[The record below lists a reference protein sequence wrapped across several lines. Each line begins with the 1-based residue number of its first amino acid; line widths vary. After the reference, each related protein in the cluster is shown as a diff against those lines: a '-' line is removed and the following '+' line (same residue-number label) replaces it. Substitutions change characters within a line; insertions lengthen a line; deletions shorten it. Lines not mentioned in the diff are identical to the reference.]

1 MEQGGSSLILQQGQS
16 QVRSSIVSLVLTLN
30 FRAWSRG
37 WLRNQA
43 FQFRWSSLVWGGR
56 VRSMSRGLFLGV
68 VRLQLRQFINFI
80 VILVYFHLWPAC
92 PPNISFL
99 VFTRPFMMM
108 KSNNFVQRKKLKIIS
123 QINHFFT
130 NKNSTHFLVFKKKF
144 GVGIR
149 NFSFQF
155 FYVNFLGLFF
165 IFLSTHWQIFKKLL
179 TDFSKAKYDKKNFYS
194 IFLYNL
200 Q

>member
-1 MEQGGSSLILQQGQS
+1 
-16 QVRSSIVSLVLTLN
+16 
-30 FRAWSRG
+30 
-37 WLRNQA
+37 
-43 FQFRWSSLVWGGR
+43 
-56 VRSMSRGLFLGV
+56 
-68 VRLQLRQFINFI
+68 
-80 VILVYFHLWPAC
+80 
-92 PPNISFL
+92 
-99 VFTRPFMMM
+99 MMM

-165 IFLSTHWQIFKKLL
+165 IFLSTH
-179 TDFSKAKYDKKNFYS
+179 
-194 IFLYNL
+194 
-200 Q
+200 